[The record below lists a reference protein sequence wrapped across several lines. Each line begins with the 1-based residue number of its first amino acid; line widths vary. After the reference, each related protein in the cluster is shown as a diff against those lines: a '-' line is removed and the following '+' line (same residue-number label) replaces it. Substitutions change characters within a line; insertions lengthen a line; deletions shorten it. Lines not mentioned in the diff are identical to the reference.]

1 MGRHHSFLDSLK
13 DIGHKVEHT
22 FTTKPPIIASLEG
35 SVNNVVNKVGSGVN
49 NVVNNV
55 GSGVNNVV
63 SEVGN
68 DINVIQRKINNTVND
83 IGNDVGKGLDM
94 MKYVPFVAGA
104 IAILFVYN
112 KLK

>member
-35 SVNNVVNKVGSGVN
+35 GVNNVVNKVGT
-49 NVVNNV
+49 
-55 GSGVNNVV
+55 GVNNVV

-68 DINVIQRKINNTVND
+68 DINVIQRKINNTVKD
-83 IGNDVGKGLDM
+83 IGNDIGKGLDM
-94 MKYVPFVAGA
+94 MKYVPYVAGA

>member
-49 NVVNNV
+49 NVV
-55 GSGVNNVV
+55 

-68 DINVIQRKINNTVND
+68 DINVIQRKINNTVKD
-83 IGNDVGKGLDM
+83 IGNDIGKGLDM

>member
-13 DIGHKVEHT
+13 DFGHKVEHT
-22 FTTKPPIIASLEG
+22 LTTKPPIIASLEG

-49 NVVNNV
+49 NVV
-55 GSGVNNVV
+55 

-68 DINVIQRKINNTVND
+68 DINVVQRKINNTVKD
-83 IGNDVGKGLDM
+83 IGNDIGKGLDM
-94 MKYVPFVAGA
+94 MKYVPYVAGA

>member
-35 SVNNVVNKVGSGVN
+35 GVNNVVNKVGT
-49 NVVNNV
+49 
-55 GSGVNNVV
+55 GVNNVV

-68 DINVIQRKINNTVND
+68 DINVIQRKINNTVKD
-83 IGNDVGKGLDM
+83 IGNDIGKGLDM